1 MPSFSKAIAFL
12 MAFAVTSSV
21 TTTTVDAARDQCLP
35 IMEGDDAVIGARLYK
50 ISSISADEYLANEE
64 AYYTPFYS
72 SQPGFISYT
81 GVATQDPD
89 VVLFLTIFDTE
100 ENSAAAYDA
109 AKESHADY
117 SAGLVEDQET
127 LLQNYYGMISFTGDD
142 PGGDEDCVKGFDVG
156 DYLSARMFYHGGIDR
171 PQEAGH
177 VTGNYEAWTAV
188 ESFDSYTASLGMG
201 AYDDESFYFETFND
215 EDDSTDANELALENT
230 NLDPTTSLIYNVV
243 GQVVFDSSSSVD
255 HSGDDGE
262 SSEESSDC
270 ESVGTYCY
278 YYLFDVNL

>member
-171 PQEAGH
+171 PQAAGPRCRQ
-177 VTGNYEAWTAV
+177 
-188 ESFDSYTASLGMG
+188 LRGMDCCG
-201 AYDDESFYFETFND
+201 KLWFVYGINGY
-215 EDDSTDANELALENT
+215 
-230 NLDPTTSLIYNVV
+230 
-243 GQVVFDSSSSVD
+243 GSVRWRKF
-255 HSGDDGE
+255 
-262 SSEESSDC
+262 
-270 ESVGTYCY
+270 
-278 YYLFDVNL
+278 LFWDVQWWRR

>member
-1 MPSFSKAIAFL
+1 

-50 ISSISADEYLANEE
+50 ISSISADEYLANDD

-127 LLQNYYGMISFTGDD
+127 LLQNYYGTISYTGDD
-142 PGGDEDCVKGFDVG
+142 LGGTEDCVKGFDVG
-156 DYLSARMFYHGGIDR
+156 DYLTARMFYNGGNDR
-171 PQEAGH
+171 PQAAGH
-177 VTGNYEAWTAV
+177 IAKNIKAWQAV
-188 ESFDSYTASLGMG
+188 ESFDSYTASTGLGDYG
-201 AYDDESFYFETFND
+201 DESFYFETFND
-215 EDDSTDANELALENT
+215 QDDSNDANDLARQNT
-230 NLDPTTSLIYNVV
+230 ILDPSTSLMYNVIGSV
-243 GQVVFDSSSSVD
+243 AFDSGS
-255 HSGDDGE
+255 
-262 SSEESSDC
+262 
-270 ESVGTYCY
+270 
-278 YYLFDVNL
+278 